1 MAKAKK
7 EYENP
12 LSKEDFVD
20 GKPWW
25 ADLWDKGQLTKE
37 QEKLILEGKSD
48 LAKKIKTK
56 AEQSYKDSDR
66 YNKQLKAVGA
76 AETTID
82 VASLALGAPALIKGT
97 GKLAYKAAT
106 QPKPM
111 KLLLKQ
117 LTKKKK
123 ELAFPKEKPPVK
135 RGRKPQDK
143 LTELEK
149 AAKEK
154 GVTKQEAAVG
164 TSPQVKASRSENPA
178 RLLGSPEARSRRL
191 KEAIDQKDKKE
202 AIAKASKTITQKKS
216 PPTSRTKLELDDETI
231 RRSNRGTRAEYQ
243 KRVARIEEQNKKI
256 EISNKQAKKDY
267 AKAKEKYDKDL
278 KVYEQ
283 RKADMKVYN
292 QKVRAA
298 QAKGKFGNTI
308 PKPKSV
314 PKKPKA
320 PVSGEKPLAEIPPK
334 PTYRTPSKKKD
345 TPKTTDTK
353 AANDTTP
360 SPQTPINKGTQP
372 TKQGETP
379 KTTSQADDVATTP
392 KGDTPKATSQADDVA
407 TTPKGDAPK
416 ATSQADDAA
425 AQREKFP
432 EFFDTPPP
440 KNIRM
445 PKEAEVPAPTGSKNP
460 FKVSGQMNIVKG
472 VGRKIAGVDG
482 KKVGDYALGTLGL
495 GAAGYGIG
503 KGMSLFSGDDEEK
516 PKDPTKDQ
524 TKDKKTTDVASAG
537 TVAPTGTTRGI
548 DPKSGMPVSR
558 KPFTLTPPK
567 TTEVAET
574 PQADKISPES
584 GNAPANQTDP
594 TKPKSLQS
602 DIDLANARNRSK
614 IQEIEIADQKRKE
627 EEEARRKLRD
637 SVNRR
642 GYAGGFGQY
651 QADLETMRATR
662 QRESTVE
669 QPTGLAYLRSG
680 AEVDAQNRMRR
691 FRLKNKTA

>member
-66 YNKQLKAVGA
+66 YNKQLKAVET
-76 AETTID
+76 AETAID
-82 VASLALGAPALIKGT
+82 VGSLVLGAPAIIKGT

-111 KLLLKQ
+111 KLLIKQ

-135 RGRKPQDK
+135 RGRKPQEK
-143 LTELEK
+143 LTEIEK
-149 AAKEK
+149 VAKEK
-154 GVTKQEAAVG
+154 GVTKQEAAIG

-178 RLLGSPEARSRRL
+178 RLLGSPEARSRRV
-191 KEAIDQKDKKE
+191 KEAIDRKDKKE
-202 AIAKASKTITQKKS
+202 AIAKASKTITQKKT
-216 PPTSRTKLELDDETI
+216 PPTSRTKLELDEETI
-231 RRSNRGTRAEYQ
+231 RRSNRGIRREYE
-243 KRVARIEEQNKKI
+243 KRIEPIKEKNKAIAARNKKAR
-256 EISNKQAKKDY
+256 EKYKKDLDSY
-267 AKAKEKYDKDL
+267 NRKLEAYNNRTVTKEGIQL
-278 KVYEQ
+278 G
-283 RKADMKVYN
+283 RKTK
-292 QKVRAA
+292 
-298 QAKGKFGNTI
+298 
-308 PKPKSV
+308 
-314 PKKPKA
+314 PKKPKLKL
-320 PVSGEKPLAEIPPK
+320 EEELKLPPEPK
-334 PTYRTPSKKKD
+334 YRTKLPEKKD

-353 AANDTTP
+353 TTDTKAAAKDTTP
-360 SPQTPINKGTQP
+360 SPQTPKDKGVQP
-372 TKQGETP
+372 TKQGETTKSGTTKAETTKTEAN
-379 KTTSQADDVATTP
+379 KTTSQVDDVA
-392 KGDTPKATSQADDVA
+392 ASQV
-407 TTPKGDAPK
+407 
-416 ATSQADDAA
+416 DDAA

-432 EFFDTPPP
+432 KFFDTPPP

-445 PKEAEVPAPTGSKNP
+445 PKEADVPAPTGSKNP
-460 FKVSGQMNIVKG
+460 FKTSGQINIVKG
-472 VGRKIAGVDG
+472 AARKIKGVDG
-482 KKVGDYALGTLGL
+482 KKVADYAGGALGL
-495 GAAGYGIG
+495 GATGYGIS

-516 PKDPTKDQ
+516 SNKVNQ

-537 TVAPTGTTRGI
+537 TVAPKGTTRGI
-548 DPKSGMPVSR
+548 DPLTGKPVSR
-558 KPFTLTPPK
+558 KPFSLTPPK
-567 TTEVAET
+567 ATEVAKT

-594 TKPKSLQS
+594 AKPTPLQS
-602 DIDLANARNRSK
+602 DIDLADARNRSK
-614 IQEIEIADQKRKE
+614 IKEIEIADQKRKE
-627 EEEARRKLRD
+627 EEDRRKKLRD

-662 QRESTVE
+662 QRESATD
-669 QPTGLAYLRSG
+669 QPIGLGYLRSG

>member
-149 AAKEK
+149 TAKEK

-191 KEAIDQKDKKE
+191 KQAIDQKDKKE
-202 AIAKASKTITQKKS
+202 AIAKASKNITQKKS
-216 PPTSRTKLELDDETI
+216 PPTSRTKLELDEEAI
-231 RRSNRGTRAEYQ
+231 RRSNRGIRRDYE
-243 KRVARIEEQNKKI
+243 KRVAPIKKKNEGIEARNKKAQD
-256 EISNKQAKKDY
+256 E
-267 AKAKEKYDKDL
+267 YDKKLADYN
-278 KVYEQ
+278 K
-283 RKADMKVYN
+283 RKAAGG
-292 QKVRAA
+292 R
-298 QAKGKFGNTI
+298 
-308 PKPKSV
+308 PRKPKLKLEEPLKLPPE
-314 PKKPKA
+314 PK
-320 PVSGEKPLAEIPPK
+320 
-334 PTYRTPSKKKD
+334 YRKLPEKKD
-345 TPKTTDTK
+345 TPKTTDTKTTDTK
-353 AANDTTP
+353 AANDTTTP
-360 SPQTPINKGTQP
+360 PPQTPINKGNQP
-372 TKQGETP
+372 TKQGE
-379 KTTSQADDVATTP
+379 KATSQTDDVATTP
-392 KGDTPKATSQADDVA
+392 PPKTTSQVDDVA
-407 TTPKGDAPK
+407 TTPPPK
-416 ATSQADDAA
+416 ATSQVDDAA
-425 AQREKFP
+425 AQPEKYL
-432 EFFDTPPP
+432 D
-440 KNIRM
+440 NIRM

-460 FKVSGQMNIVKG
+460 FKVSGQINIAKG
-472 VGRKIAGVDG
+472 AARKIAGVDG
-482 KKVGDYALGTLGL
+482 KKVGDYALGSLGL

-503 KGMSLFSGDDEEK
+503 KGISLFSGDDEEK

-537 TVAPTGTTRGI
+537 TVAPIGTTRGI
-548 DPKSGMPVSR
+548 DPKSGKPVSR
-558 KPFTLTPPK
+558 KPFSLTPPK
-567 TTEVAET
+567 VTEVAET

>member
-66 YNKQLKAVGA
+66 YNKQLKAVET
-76 AETTID
+76 AETAID
-82 VASLALGAPALIKGT
+82 VGSLALGAPAIIKGT

-135 RGRKPQDK
+135 RGRKPQEK
-143 LTELEK
+143 LTEIEK
-149 AAKEK
+149 VAKEK
-154 GVTKQEAAVG
+154 GVTKQEAAIG

-178 RLLGSPEARSRRL
+178 RLLGSPEARSRRV
-191 KEAIDQKDKKE
+191 KEAIDRKDKKE
-202 AIAKASKTITQKKS
+202 AIAKASKTITQKKT
-216 PPTSRTKLELDDETI
+216 PPTSRTKLELDEETI
-231 RRSNRGTRAEYQ
+231 RRSNRGIRRDYE
-243 KRVARIEEQNKKI
+243 KRIEPIKKKNEAIAARNKKAR
-256 EISNKQAKKDY
+256 EKYKKDLDAY
-267 AKAKEKYDKDL
+267 NRKLEAYNNRTVTKEGIQL
-278 KVYEQ
+278 G
-283 RKADMKVYN
+283 RKTK
-292 QKVRAA
+292 
-298 QAKGKFGNTI
+298 
-308 PKPKSV
+308 
-314 PKKPKA
+314 PKKPKLKL
-320 PVSGEKPLAEIPPK
+320 EEELKLPPEPK
-334 PTYRTPSKKKD
+334 YRTKPEKKD

-353 AANDTTP
+353 TTDTKAAAKDTTP
-360 SPQTPINKGTQP
+360 SPQTPKDRGVQP

-379 KTTSQADDVATTP
+379 KATSQADDVATTP

-407 TTPKGDAPK
+407 TTPKGDTPKGDTPK

-432 EFFDTPPP
+432 EFFDTPPS

-460 FKVSGQMNIVKG
+460 FKTSGQINIVKG
-472 VGRKIAGVDG
+472 AARKIKGVDG
-482 KKVGDYALGTLGL
+482 KKVADYAGGALGL
-495 GAAGYGIG
+495 GATGYGIS

-516 PKDPTKDQ
+516 SNKVNQ

-537 TVAPTGTTRGI
+537 TVAPKGTTRGI
-548 DPKSGMPVSR
+548 DPLTGKPVSR
-558 KPFTLTPPK
+558 KPFSLTPPK
-567 TTEVAET
+567 ATEVANT

-594 TKPKSLQS
+594 AKPTPLQS
-602 DIDLANARNRSK
+602 DIDLADARNRSK
-614 IQEIEIADQKRKE
+614 IKEIEIADQKRKE
-627 EEEARRKLRD
+627 EEDRRKKLRD

-662 QRESTVE
+662 QRESATD
-669 QPTGLAYLRSG
+669 QPIGLGYLRSG